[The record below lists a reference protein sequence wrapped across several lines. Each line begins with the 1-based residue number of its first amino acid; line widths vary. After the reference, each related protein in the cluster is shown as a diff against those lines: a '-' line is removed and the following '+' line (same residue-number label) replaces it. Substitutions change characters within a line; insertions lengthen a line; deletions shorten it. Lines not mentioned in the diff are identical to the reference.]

1 MILING
7 IVCIMNINLKLG
19 ADLMKDLPRF
29 SYSSLNT
36 FIQCPMRYK
45 LKYIDDN
52 KSATEALHL
61 ELGNILHKTL
71 ETKYRNVIDGKSTNY
86 NELIHI
92 LENGIA
98 EDTGKDKGRFLN
110 GLKQLREKYGNELF
124 EEVDVKSGLSY
135 NDKLETFLEY
145 MKSDVGTDEWKPI
158 AVEQPFEFVFED
170 KAIFHGFIDRID
182 QNKNGDL
189 RVVDY
194 KSSNKL
200 FNDKDLITP
209 LQMVIYAL
217 ACKTIYNK
225 IPVEYQ
231 YDMILLGEKQ
241 YVVSKGFLERGIK
254 KIQKILD
261 DMEWCLAIDEW
272 IPKPSPLCYWCEFSE
287 TNPNTEWYTK
297 GLCEYYC
304 LWTPDA
310 RTFKRNKE
318 YM

>member
-1 MILING
+1 
-7 IVCIMNINLKLG
+7 MNINLKLG
-19 ADLMKDLPRF
+19 VDVVKELPKL
-29 SYSSLNT
+29 SYSSLNM
-36 FIQCPMRYK
+36 FVQCPMKYK
-45 LKYIDDN
+45 LRYIDDN

-61 ELGNILHKTL
+61 ELGNILHKAL
-71 ETKYRNVIDGKSTNY
+71 EIKYRNIIDEKDVNY
-86 NELIHI
+86 NELFDVI
-92 LENGIA
+92 EMGIA
-98 EDTGKDKGRFLN
+98 EETEKDKGKFLN

-124 EEVDVKSGLSY
+124 EEVDAKSGLSY
-135 NDKLETFLEY
+135 NDKLDIFFEY
-145 MKSDVGTDEWKPI
+145 IQEDVDTSEWKPI
-158 AVEQPFEFVFED
+158 AVELPFEFVFKD
-170 KAIFHGFIDRID
+170 KVVFHGFIDRID
-182 QNKNGDL
+182 QNINGEL

-200 FNDKDLITP
+200 FSDKDLTTP
-209 LQMVIYAL
+209 LQMAIYAL
-217 ACKTIYNK
+217 ACKEIYNK

-241 YVVSKGFLERGIK
+241 YVTSKGFLERGIK

-304 LWTPDA
+304 LWTPES
-310 RTFKRNKE
+310 RTFKKNKE

>member
-1 MILING
+1 
-7 IVCIMNINLKLG
+7 MNINLKLG
-19 ADLMKDLPRF
+19 VDVVKELPRL
-29 SYSSLNT
+29 SYSSLNM
-36 FIQCPMRYK
+36 FVQCPMRYK
-45 LKYIDDN
+45 LRYIDDN

-61 ELGNILHKTL
+61 ELGNILHKAL
-71 ETKYRNVIDGKSTNY
+71 EIKYRNIIDEKDVNY
-86 NELIHI
+86 NELFDVI
-92 LENGIA
+92 EMGIA
-98 EDTGKDKGRFLN
+98 EETEKDKGKFLN

-124 EEVDVKSGLSY
+124 EEVDAKSGLSY
-135 NDKLETFLEY
+135 NEKLDIFFEY
-145 MKSDVGTDEWKPI
+145 IQEEVNTSEWKPI
-158 AVEQPFEFVFED
+158 AVELPFEFVFED
-170 KAIFHGFIDRID
+170 KVIFHGFIDRID
-182 QNKNGDL
+182 QNTNGEL

-200 FNDKDLITP
+200 FSDKDLTTP

-217 ACKTIYNK
+217 ACKKIYNK

-241 YVVSKGFLERGIK
+241 YVTSKGFLDRGIK

-287 TNPNTEWYTK
+287 TNPNAEWYIK

-304 LWTPDA
+304 LWTPES
-310 RTFKRNKE
+310 RTFKKNKE

>member
-1 MILING
+1 M
-7 IVCIMNINLKLG
+7 VKE
-19 ADLMKDLPRF
+19 LPRL
-29 SYSSLNT
+29 SYSSLNM
-36 FIQCPMRYK
+36 FVQCPMRYK
-45 LKYIDDN
+45 LRYIDDN
-52 KSATEALHL
+52 KSAVEALHL
-61 ELGNILHKTL
+61 ELGNILHKAL
-71 ETKYRNVIDGKSTNY
+71 EIKYRSIINEKDVNY
-86 NELIHI
+86 NELFDVI
-92 LENGIA
+92 EMGVA
-98 EDTGKDKGRFLN
+98 EETEKDKGKFLN

-124 EEVDVKSGLSY
+124 EEVDAKSGLSY
-135 NDKLETFLEY
+135 NEKLDIFFEY
-145 MKSDVGTDEWKPI
+145 IQEDVDTSEWKPI
-158 AVEQPFEFVFED
+158 AVELPFEFVFED
-170 KAIFHGFIDRID
+170 KVIFHGFIDRID
-182 QNKNGDL
+182 QNLNGEL

-200 FNDKDLITP
+200 FSDKDLTTP

-217 ACKTIYNK
+217 ACKEIYNK

-241 YVVSKGFLERGIK
+241 YVTSKGFLERGVK

-287 TNPNTEWYTK
+287 TNPNAEWYTK

-304 LWTPDA
+304 LWTPESK
-310 RTFKRNKE
+310 TFKRNKE